1 MLLLIAGGVEL
12 THKLYAAP
20 LSLYSGKARAYL
32 DWKGVDYEEIL
43 SSGEVYKDI
52 IVPKVGRPVIPVLDT
67 DDGRT
72 IQDTTCI
79 IDYFEAAVGGPSVYP
94 DTPKQRLVAL
104 LLEAFGDEWLVIPAM
119 HYRWNY
125 NEEWVYGEFGAT
137 AAPDASKE
145 EQLAIGRERGANFKG
160 FCPILGI
167 NPETIPAIE
176 ASYEALLADLDA
188 HFAVHDYLLGS
199 RPSIGDYGLIGPLY
213 AHLYRDPASGEIMKR
228 LAPRVAAWVERM
240 VTVNTPLSG
249 EFLSKDEIPA
259 TLKPLLERMMS
270 EQMPFLQTTANML
283 TAWAAANPDA
293 ELPRAVGM
301 AEFTIEGITAQ
312 RIAPPF
318 SLWMLQR
325 ALSYYQSLS
334 NANKLAVDQF
344 LSSIK
349 GSDSFRKFEE
359 GPHLAFENFKLSV
372 V

>member
-1 MLLLIAGGVEL
+1 M

-43 SSGEVYKDI
+43 SSGDVYKDI

-67 DDGRT
+67 DGGQT

-79 IDYFEAAVGGPSVYP
+79 IDHFEETVGGPSIYP
-94 DTPKQRLVAL
+94 DTPKQRLAAL
-104 LLEAFGDEWLVIPAM
+104 LLETFGDEWLVIPAM

-137 AAPDASKE
+137 AAPEASKE
-145 EQLAIGRERGANFKG
+145 EQLAIGKERGANFKG

-167 NPETIPAIE
+167 NPDTVPAIE

-188 HFAVHDYLLGS
+188 HFSVHDYLLGS

-213 AHLYRDPASGEIMKR
+213 AHLYRDPASGDIMKR

-240 VTVNTPLSG
+240 VDVKAPLSG
-249 EFLSKDEIPA
+249 EFLSDDEVPQTLIPV
-259 TLKPLLERMMS
+259 LERMMG
-270 EQMPFLQTTANML
+270 EQMPFLQRTANML
-283 TAWAAANPDA
+283 DAWAESN
-293 ELPRAVGM
+293 EGVEIPRAVGM
-301 AEFTIEGITAQ
+301 ADFTVEGVTGQ

-325 ALSYYQSLS
+325 ALDYYAGLS
-334 NANKLAVDQF
+334 EAEKIVADTL
-344 LSSIK
+344 LSSIA
-349 GSDSFRKFEE
+349 GADSFQQFQQGRK
-359 GPHLAFENFKLSV
+359 LAFVDFKLV
-372 V
+372 LA

>member
-1 MLLLIAGGVEL
+1 MA
-12 THKLYAAP
+12 HKLYAAP

-43 SSGEVYKDI
+43 SSGDVYKDI

-67 DDGRT
+67 DDGQT
-72 IQDTTCI
+72 IQDTTYI
-79 IDYFEAAVGGPSVYP
+79 IDHFEQAEGGPSVYP

-104 LLEAFGDEWLVIPAM
+104 LLETFGDEWLVIPAM

-145 EQLAIGRERGANFKG
+145 EQLAIGRERGSNFKG

-167 NPETIPAIE
+167 NPVTIPAIE

-188 HFAVHDYLLGS
+188 HFAEHDYLLGS

-228 LAPRVAAWVERM
+228 LAPRVASWVERM
-240 VTVNTPLSG
+240 VHVKAPLSG
-249 EFLSKDEIPA
+249 EFLADDEVPV
-259 TLKPLLERMMS
+259 TLVPILERMMG
-270 EQMPFLQTTANML
+270 EHMPFLQTTADML
-283 TAWAAANPDA
+283 TTWSAANPDE

-301 AEFTIEGITAQ
+301 AEFTMEGVEGQ

-325 ALSYYQSLS
+325 PLSYYRELDS
-334 NANKLAVDQF
+334 ADKLTVDGF
-344 LSSIK
+344 LSSITGAQGFQNFDLK
-349 GSDSFRKFEE
+349 Q
-359 GPHLAFENFKLSV
+359 PLVFENFKLRLA
-372 V
+372 

>member
-1 MLLLIAGGVEL
+1 M
-12 THKLYAAP
+12 THKFYGGP

-43 SSGEVYKDI
+43 STTDVYTNI
-52 IVPKVGRPVIPVLDT
+52 IIPKVGRPVIPVMETAEGQTL
-67 DDGRT
+67 
-72 IQDTTCI
+72 QDTTLI
-79 IDYFEAAVGGPSVYP
+79 IDHFEDETGGPSVYP

-104 LLEAFGDEWLVIPAM
+104 LMEVFGDEWLVIPAM

-125 NEEWVYGEFGAT
+125 NEEWVYGEFGAV
-137 AAPDASKE
+137 AAPEASKE
-145 EQLAIGRERGANFKG
+145 EQYVIGRERGQNFKG

-167 NPETIPAIE
+167 NDQTIPAIE

-199 RPSIGDYGLIGPLY
+199 RPSIGDYGLIGPLF

-240 VTVNTPLSG
+240 VDVKAPLSG
-249 EFLSKDEIPA
+249 EFLPDDEVPE
-259 TLKPLLERMMS
+259 TLTPVLERMMG

-283 TAWAAANPDA
+283 TAWAEANEDA
-293 ELPRAVGM
+293 DLPRAVGM
-301 AEFTIEGITAQ
+301 AEFTVEGVTGQ

-325 ALSYYQSLS
+325 ALRFYRELES
-334 NANKLAVDQF
+334 ADKVAVDGF
-344 LSSIK
+344 LAPINGAIDFQNFTLERS
-349 GSDSFRKFEE
+349 
-359 GPHLAFENFKLSV
+359 LAFENFKLRLA
-372 V
+372 

>member
-1 MLLLIAGGVEL
+1 M

-32 DWKGVDYEEIL
+32 DWKKVDYEEIL
-43 SSGEVYKDI
+43 SSTDVYKTI
-52 IVPKVGRPVIPVLDT
+52 IVPKVGRPVIPVMAT
-67 DDGRT
+67 DEGET
-72 IQDTTCI
+72 LQDTTLI
-79 IDYFEAAVGGPSVYP
+79 IDHFEAKLGGPSVYP
-94 DTPKQRLVAL
+94 ETPKQRLVAL
-104 LLEAFGDEWLVIPAM
+104 LLEVFGDEWLVIPAM

-137 AAPDASKE
+137 AAPEASKE
-145 EQLAIGRERGANFKG
+145 EQLAIGRKRGASFKG
-160 FCPILGI
+160 FCPVLGI
-167 NPETIPAIE
+167 NPQTIPAIE

-240 VTVNTPLSG
+240 VDVKTPLSG
-249 EFLSKDEIPA
+249 EFLPDDAIPQ
-259 TLKPLLERMMS
+259 TLIPVLERMMS
-270 EQMPFLQTTANML
+270 EQIPFLQTTADML
-283 TAWAAANPDA
+283 ASWAADNPDA

-301 AEFTIEGITAQ
+301 ADFVIEGVEGQ

-325 ALSYYQSLS
+325 PLDYYRQLQG
-334 NANKLAVDQF
+334 ADKAVADEFLATINGT
-344 LSSIK
+344 SA
-349 GSDSFRKFEE
+349 FRDFTMER
-359 GPHLAFENFKLSV
+359 PLVFENFRLLLG
-372 V
+372 